1 VCVCVC
7 VCVCVQT
14 TLATCRA
21 PATTIRSPTVVT
33 RKEPRREPAQPP
45 DPLGCLRS
53 RAAHNRPDSRTTT
66 RDTSTSDV
74 ILMTSSA
81 LIPTSSSV
89 NHRGGCSSHFED
101 PTSLVGD
108 QRRCRVYELLLLTF
122 YDGRSVTFLV
132 SCLCW
137 GCMTVKAKTT
147 RRSFPRVNLSR
158 VA

>member
-1 VCVCVC
+1 MCVCVC
-7 VCVCVQT
+7 ACVQT
-14 TLATCRA
+14 TPATYRA

-33 RKEPRREPAQPP
+33 RREPRREPARPP
-45 DPLGCLRS
+45 DPRGCLRS

-101 PTSLVGD
+101 PRSLVGA
-108 QRRCRVYELLLLTF
+108 QCRCRVYELLLFTF

-132 SCLCW
+132 SSLCW

-147 RRSFPRVNLSR
+147 RRSFPRVIVAR